1 LVQRLLALPDDD
13 EIRRFISLS
22 MEDRLEWLEEMKKF
36 ISRVSTRSTSGKE
49 IKNPTYRTR
58 IQYPDS

>member
-1 LVQRLLALPDDD
+1 MVQRLLALPDDD

-22 MEDRLEWLEEMKKF
+22 IEDRLEWLEEMKEF
-36 ISRVSTRSTSGKE
+36 IFRVSTRSASGKE